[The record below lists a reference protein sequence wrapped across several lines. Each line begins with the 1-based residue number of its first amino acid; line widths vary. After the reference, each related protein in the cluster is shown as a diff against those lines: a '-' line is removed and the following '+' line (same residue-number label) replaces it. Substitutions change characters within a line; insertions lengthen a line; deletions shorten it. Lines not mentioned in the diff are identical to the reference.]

1 MLVEDVKIGYW
12 LNGKFI
18 HSRTTTRDAATTLE
32 GACGGP
38 RLDPGSSEQR
48 WHELEPVRD
57 PLWSPAEVAA
67 QYDKPARPDSVVAL
81 DGWKHNTAR
90 VVLGDPSDDERP
102 DVFVTYADDHVTVEW
117 HKDADADPVVLARRR
132 VKPAP

>member
-67 QYDKPARPDSVVAL
+67 QYDRPGSTTRHERDIPDTIAPNPRA
-81 DGWKHNTAR
+81 GW
-90 VVLGDPSDDERP
+90 
-102 DVFVTYADDHVTVEW
+102 
-117 HKDADADPVVLARRR
+117 
-132 VKPAP
+132 